1 MAQGRRSFYDLLAK
15 GFPRVTF
22 AAPIVVSLTESR
34 SHYVFALPTQLKR
47 HGEEEANKQSRHW
60 GPSPRTLKPASNELG
75 VRMSGL
81 VSLSQYAMPIL
92 LLNMGG
98 EMVYILH
105 QRLRAQNVS
114 VEKEKRVLRDVMLA
128 MFSEAFVEELFKP
141 QAMYSL
147 PSTKQ
152 IFEKLAHSSIMRLN
166 SSSMDKLF
174 DLMSM
179 GVKYQLLC
187 CTMPQQYL
195 HVTLNHMQTLR
206 NIIGFD
212 CEPVQTCLE
221 KVEKHLSDRYGFGK
235 FTSGEWLLLKSSV
248 LTFFQ
253 GKKIKVSLF
262 LQKKVQSPV
271 DGTLLLSAAGRLPF
285 KTELVGTTR
294 LYENN
299 YLYKT
304 YTQALISNLPSS
316 GGSAGAC
323 SVATDIWDENF
334 VQGHNMY
341 STTSSLFGTD
351 SAASDSATRDMILR
365 KLYSLSSGL
374 PGDGSSSSSGGGGG
388 QSPARASSPGA
399 GPKVVYASQLD
410 RGALSSSSARA
421 ESKMNAALFG
431 SSSSS
436 SSSKAVSLIGLLG
449 SGSLTGFDHKT
460 YGASASAAGADDDYG
475 GFINI
480 DIEEIDAAAD
490 AKTLDDMLERLDFR
504 DNPRAQAKAGGGGYG
519 QAKAAAKGLAEDDDD
534 DLLSLMDSVK

>member
-1 MAQGRRSFYDLLAK
+1 
-15 GFPRVTF
+15 
-22 AAPIVVSLTESR
+22 
-34 SHYVFALPTQLKR
+34 
-47 HGEEEANKQSRHW
+47 
-60 GPSPRTLKPASNELG
+60 
-75 VRMSGL
+75 MSGL

-128 MFSEAFVEELFKP
+128 MFSEAFVDELFKP

-187 CTMPQQYL
+187 CSMPQQYL
-195 HVTLNHMQTLR
+195 HVTLNHVQTLR

-271 DGTLLLSAAGRLPF
+271 DGTLLLSSAGRLPF

-294 LYENN
+294 LFENN

-304 YTQALISNLPSS
+304 YTQALISSLPSS
-316 GGSAGAC
+316 GGSANAC
-323 SVATDIWDENF
+323 SVATDVWDENF

-365 KLYSLSSGL
+365 KLYSLSSGQL
-374 PGDGSSSSSGGGGG
+374 GDGSSSFLSQGGG
-388 QSPARASSPGA
+388 QSAGA
-399 GPKVVYASQLD
+399 GPKVLYASQLD

-436 SSSKAVSLIGLLG
+436 SSPSSKPVSLIGLLG

-460 YGASASAAGADDDYG
+460 PGASASAAGADDDYG

-490 AKTLDDMLERLDFR
+490 AKTLDDMLESLDFK
-504 DNPRAQAKAGGGGYG
+504 DAPRSQAKGGGYG
-519 QAKAAAKGLAEDDDD
+519 QGQAKAASKGLVDDDDD